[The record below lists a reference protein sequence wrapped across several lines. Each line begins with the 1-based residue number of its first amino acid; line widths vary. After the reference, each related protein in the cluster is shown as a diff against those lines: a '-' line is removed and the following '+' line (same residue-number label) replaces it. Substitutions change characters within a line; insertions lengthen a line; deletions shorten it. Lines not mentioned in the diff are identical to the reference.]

1 MTTLARGRTVM
12 RLLVMVPIVYV
23 GALVVV
29 AGCRTAAPPPS
40 GSQRGH
46 PTPPPPALTR
56 TLDVLG
62 CDEIRSDPVGI
73 DNAYDAVT
81 RLRPHFLLSG
91 LGFPELPVVYL
102 NDMRQGGPDQLHSI
116 PVSVILEIRYFT
128 PVTADLRF
136 NTNNLGGAIAVR
148 TYRDVSAQRGPVS
161 CGER

>member
-1 MTTLARGRTVM
+1 M
-12 RLLVMVPIVYV
+12 RLLVMVPRVYIGV
-23 GALVVV
+23 LVVV
-29 AGCRTAAPPPS
+29 AGCRTVGPTPS
-40 GSQRGH
+40 ESQRGH
-46 PTPPPPALTR
+46 STAPPPALPR

-73 DNAYDAVT
+73 DNAYDAVA

-102 NDMRQGGPDQLHSI
+102 NDMRQGGPDLLHSI

-136 NTNNLGGAIAVR
+136 NTNNLAGAIAVS
-148 TYRDVSAQRGPVS
+148 THRDVPTQRDSVS
-161 CGER
+161 CGKR